1 MRAAARLVLVATL
14 LPALAA
20 AADPYQCW
28 QARETPGTGR
38 FVPRTLAVADAFGA
52 FSTRIA
58 RPRSVCNP
66 TSIDGAALEDATA
79 HLACWDARD
88 DVYLTGRF
96 RTEYAQIANGLG
108 TQTIA
113 IQKPQQLCAP
123 SETGIAPA
131 SPVPSALQ
139 LDPYRCYKAK
149 GVPGFPTP
157 VASLGLV
164 DQFAART
171 VTTRTMFRFCTPA
184 SVDGAAL
191 RDPGAHLACYRF
203 SDDTGSPLADNV
215 PLNTESGFGALA
227 LTARTSATRVL
238 CLPTTATF
246 LNP

>member
-1 MRAAARLVLVATL
+1 MLAARLALVATL

-38 FVPRTLAVADAFGA
+38 FVPRTVSVADTFGT
-52 FSTRIA
+52 FSTRVA

-66 TSIDGAALEDATA
+66 TSIDGAALEDSTA
-79 HLACWDARD
+79 HLTCWDARD

-96 RTEYAQIANGLG
+96 RTEYAQIANALG

-123 SETGIAPA
+123 SEKGIAPA

-139 LDPYRCYKAK
+139 LDHYRCYKAK
-149 GVPGFPTP
+149 AVPGFATP

-171 VTTRTMFRFCTPA
+171 VTTRTILRFCTPA
-184 SVDGAAL
+184 SVDGGAL
-191 RDPGAHLACYRF
+191 LEPSAHLACYRF
-203 SDDTGSPLADNV
+203 SDDTGSPLTENV

-227 LTARTSATRVL
+227 LTARTGAARVL
-238 CLPTTATF
+238 CVPTAATL